1 MIIRKPFYYIRHGQT
16 DWNVEGRYQG
26 SKDIPLNET
35 GVAQAH
41 AAKSLMSGLPIT
53 HIYSS
58 TLQRARVTANIVNE
72 GLNLSITGM
81 DGLQECNFG
90 VLEGE
95 LRPSNGGIS
104 ESWRDGT
111 TPDEAETYIEF
122 TARVFAAINEVLE
135 NEGTP
140 LIVAH
145 GAVFWPVHSHMQLGL
160 ASTLP
165 NAQPVH
171 LTPPINGQE
180 SWTLTEI

>member
-1 MIIRKPFYYIRHGQT
+1 
-16 DWNVEGRYQG
+16 
-26 SKDIPLNET
+26 
-35 GVAQAH
+35 
-41 AAKSLMSGLPIT
+41 MSGLPIT

-58 TLQRARVTANIVNE
+58 TLQRARVTADIVNE
-72 GLNLSITGM
+72 ALNLPLTDM

-95 LRPSNGGIS
+95 LRPSNDGIS

-111 TPDEAETYIEF
+111 TPEKAETYIDF

-145 GAVFWPVHSHMQLGL
+145 GAVFWPVHTHMQLGL

-171 LTPPINGQE
+171 LAPPIAGQE
-180 SWTLTEI
+180 NWTLMEV